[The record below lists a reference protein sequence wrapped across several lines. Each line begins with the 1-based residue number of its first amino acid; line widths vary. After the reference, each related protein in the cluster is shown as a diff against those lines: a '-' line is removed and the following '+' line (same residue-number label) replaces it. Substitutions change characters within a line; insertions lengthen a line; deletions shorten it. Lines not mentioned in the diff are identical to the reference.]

1 MYCIEAESNDHIYM
15 WRKSAESAMSDEEFD
30 AFMMPYMEIY
40 GRYNVDN
47 DGVDNVSYVSKFI
60 LNENREIV
68 KTKKR

>member
-1 MYCIEAESNDHIYM
+1 
-15 WRKSAESAMSDEEFD
+15 
-30 AFMMPYMEIY
+30 
-40 GRYNVDN
+40 VDN